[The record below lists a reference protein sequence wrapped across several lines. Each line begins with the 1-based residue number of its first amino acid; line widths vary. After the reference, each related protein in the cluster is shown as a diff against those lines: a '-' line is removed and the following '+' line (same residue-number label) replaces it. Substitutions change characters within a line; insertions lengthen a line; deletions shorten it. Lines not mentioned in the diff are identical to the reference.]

1 MNRHRAIWLAG
12 FLTAAIFVRAQEP
25 KPANYEAMA
34 RVIIAELVER
44 QFEKVAA
51 QYDERLASALPV
63 DKLEAVWD
71 SILAQL
77 GAFRS
82 ITAAEQEE
90 RFGHHIV
97 YVTCAFAK
105 DNSILVLAFD
115 AQAKLGGFSVAPV
128 SSRIPWSAPD
138 YANPELFE
146 ERAVTVHSGS
156 WELPGTLTLPRGAGP
171 IPAVVLVHG
180 SGPNDQDETVG
191 GTKMFKDL
199 AWGLASRGVAVLRY
213 TKRTRKYG
221 ARSGEDLNAFTVKE
235 ETIDDAR
242 SAVAMLAAMAEVN
255 SRYIYVIGHSLGGYL
270 GPRIAAG
277 DAQVAGLILMAGNTR
292 PLEDLVV
299 EQVRYLARLKGEVTP
314 ETQKQFDAAE
324 ASAKEFRNPDLK
336 PGMTVDLLGS
346 KLPASYVLDLR
357 GYHPAETAA
366 ALKIPMYILQGGR
379 DYQVRPADFEG
390 WRKALGQKPNVM
402 FKLYL
407 ELNHL
412 FVSGSGMSTP
422 AEYSKPGH
430 ASEQVV
436 SDIAEWITGRLTPH

>member
-1 MNRHRAIWLAG
+1 MKRHRAIWLAG
-12 FLTAAIFVRAQEP
+12 LLAATIFARAQEP

-34 RVIIAELVER
+34 RVIVAELVER
-44 QFEKVAA
+44 QFDKVAA
-51 QYDERLASALPV
+51 QYDERLAAALPV
-63 DKLEAVWD
+63 DKLEAAWD
-71 SILAQL
+71 GILTQL

-82 ITAAEQEE
+82 ITSAEQEE

-97 YVTCAFAK
+97 YLTCAFAK
-105 DNSILVLAFD
+105 ENSILVLAFD

-146 ERAVTVHSGS
+146 ERAVTVHTGS
-156 WELPGTLTLPRGAGP
+156 WDLPGVLTLPRGAGP
-171 IPAVVLVHG
+171 FPGVVLVHG

-199 AWGLASRGVAVLRY
+199 AWGLACRGVVVLRY

-242 SAVAMLAAMAEVN
+242 TAVAMLAAMPEIN
-255 SRYIYVIGHSLGGYL
+255 SKHIYVIGHSLGAFL

-277 DAQVAGLILMAGNTR
+277 DAQITGLILMAGNTR

-299 EQVRYLARLKGEVTP
+299 DQVRYQARLKGEITP
-314 ETQKQFDAAE
+314 EAQKQIDAAE
-324 ASAKEFRNPDLK
+324 NSAKEFRNSDLK

-357 GYHPAETAA
+357 SYHPAETAA
-366 ALKIPMYILQGGR
+366 ALKIPIYILQGGR

-390 WRKALGQKPNVM
+390 WRKALGLKTTVR
-402 FKLYL
+402 FKLYPD
-407 ELNHL
+407 LNHL
-412 FVSGSGMSTP
+412 FVAGNGMSTP

-430 ASEQVV
+430 AAEEVV
-436 SDIAEWITGRLTPH
+436 VDIANWIAAQSTTH